1 MIGRKE
7 EKKFLQSLIYEEE
20 PQFVAVFGR
29 RRIGKTYLVRES
41 FNHRFFFQ
49 HTGISN
55 QSIKPGLRKQAQLD
69 KFAESLREAGYAC
82 EERLGSW
89 DEAFRKL
96 KEAITHSQ
104 EEKKIIFID
113 ELSWMDTKESG
124 LISAL
129 ESFWNGW
136 VTARHEKDVILIVCA
151 SATYWIM
158 DNIVNA
164 RGGLHNRLP
173 D

>member
-89 DEAFRKL
+89 DGAFRKL
-96 KEAITHSQ
+96 KEAIKPKQNTR
-104 EEKKIIFID
+104 FI
-113 ELSWMDTKESG
+113 LRW
-124 LISAL
+124 
-129 ESFWNGW
+129 
-136 VTARHEKDVILIVCA
+136 
-151 SATYWIM
+151 
-158 DNIVNA
+158 
-164 RGGLHNRLP
+164 
-173 D
+173 